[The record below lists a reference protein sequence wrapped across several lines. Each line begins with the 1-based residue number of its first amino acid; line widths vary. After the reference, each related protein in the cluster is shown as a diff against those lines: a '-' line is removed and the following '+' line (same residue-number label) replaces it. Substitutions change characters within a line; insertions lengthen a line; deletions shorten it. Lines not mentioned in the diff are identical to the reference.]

1 MSTMLQDAIVDAE
14 ALKEAALKNAE
25 TMIIEK
31 YSEEVKNSL
40 NTILEQ
46 ELPPEEEAAAMDAL
60 AGGGLPPEAAA
71 AGPEAALGMD
81 PGMDP
86 MAGMDPTMAMPQEAP
101 PAGEEQFPEVP
112 MGAVEGEK
120 LCGKITP
127 EQTLEVSACPEEDEE
142 VEINFSDL
150 AAEMGRQ
157 EGEEAGDM
165 MNREEEII
173 PQVVQEEVELEEEAL
188 LSLFE
193 QIAGGEEINF
203 AYDPNEPGMNITGD
217 PSPGIEEIN
226 FAYDPNEPGM
236 NITGDPE
243 MVDFE
248 IDPLDIVSTQDT
260 RARAGLQL
268 PGDPTSA
275 SWEQALAKDRA
286 NQGGFLGGLRGAYGL
301 EEEVSLDIATEN
313 AQDWAGMPT
322 ALKEEGEEIA
332 LAHEALA
339 DADQKNEALV
349 RHLASLQEAYNKSLE
364 ENEKYKGLA
373 LKLKDK
379 LEEVNLSNAKLLYKN
394 RVLDNTSL
402 NERQK
407 NKIAE
412 TISNSKTVEEAK
424 VVFETLQS
432 TVESVSG
439 RKAPKSLSEA
449 VQRNS
454 SATFPRRNVG
464 NQVSASPETNRWKTL
479 AGISKNNH
487 SDS

>member
-1 MSTMLQDAIVDAE
+1 MLQDAIVDAE

-127 EQTLEVSACPEEDEE
+127 EQTLEVGACPEEDEE

-165 MNREEEII
+165 VNREEEVI

-193 QIAGGEEINF
+193 QVAGVEEINF

-217 PSPGIEEIN
+217 PTAGVEEIN
-226 FAYDPNEPGM
+226 FAFDPDDPGM
-236 NITGDPE
+236 NIIGDPTAGVDEIE
-243 MVDFE
+243 MP
-248 IDPLDIVSTQDT
+248 PLDVVSTQDT

-268 PGDPTSA
+268 PTDPTSA

-286 NQGGFLGGLRGAYGL
+286 NQGGFIAGLRGAYGL
-301 EEEVSLDIATEN
+301 EEEVNLDIATEN

-332 LAHEALA
+332 AAHEALA
-339 DADQKNEALV
+339 DAEQKNEALV
-349 RHLASLQEAYNKSLE
+349 RHLTSLQEAYNKSLE

-379 LEEVNLSNAKLLYKN
+379 LEEVNLSNAKLLYTN

-439 RKAPKSLSEA
+439 RRAPKSLSEA

-454 SATFPRRNVG
+454 SATLPRRSAG
-464 NQVSASPETNRWKTL
+464 DQVSADPVKNRWKTL